1 MTDFDSV
8 GVGMYNP
15 IKETESHEKTHKGS
29 LQKNKEN
36 IYGHLIYL
44 PWPPP
49 SPHNKDI
56 KNKDIFAS
64 CLTPSLLPKDIW
76 FLGGVTEEKISV
88 YSIEN
93 PRKLSNKKLKTKTK
107 DYDILGSDPL
117 PPD

>member
-44 PWPPP
+44 P
-49 SPHNKDI
+49 
-56 KNKDIFAS
+56 
-64 CLTPSLLPKDIW
+64 
-76 FLGGVTEEKISV
+76 
-88 YSIEN
+88 
-93 PRKLSNKKLKTKTK
+93 
-107 DYDILGSDPL
+107 
-117 PPD
+117 